1 MTTVVL
7 ADDHAAIRAGVR
19 LILETAQP
27 PIRVVGE
34 ASTAQDALE
43 LAARARPDVVLLD
56 VRMPGASGLTVI
68 EALRGTGAAVIMLT
82 SFALDDY
89 VLAALR
95 AGASGFLVKT
105 AEPGEII
112 AAVQRV
118 AAGDAALSPEV
129 MRTVIAR
136 AIAQP
141 DGSAQ
146 AEGPS
151 PSGPAEP
158 MDVPNSAIAA
168 RSSSAPKAGP
178 EDHAAAQTSGASELS
193 EPLTGREREVLRLLA
208 QGLSNQQIA
217 ARLVVAESTVK
228 THVSHV
234 LAKLGA
240 ASRVQAALWWGRH
253 GEG

>member
-19 LILETAQP
+19 MILETAQP
-27 PIRVVGE
+27 PLRVVGE
-34 ASTAQDALE
+34 ASTAHDAVE
-43 LAARARPDVVLLD
+43 IAQRTRPDVVLLD
-56 VRMPGASGLTVI
+56 VRMPGASGLTAI
-68 EALRGTGAAVIMLT
+68 EALRGTGAEVIMLT

-95 AGASGFLVKT
+95 AGAAGFLVKT
-105 AEPGEII
+105 AEPSEII

-129 MRTVIAR
+129 MRTVIDR
-136 AIAQP
+136 AIAKPGESARAQELQHP
-141 DGSAQ
+141 EVPSAAVAAQ
-146 AEGPS
+146 AVFEDPTAAPS
-151 PSGPAEP
+151 SGVSESP
-158 MDVPNSAIAA
+158 
-168 RSSSAPKAGP
+168 G
-178 EDHAAAQTSGASELS
+178 TSGTLGPS
-193 EPLTGREREVLRLLA
+193 EPLTAREREVLRLLA

-253 GEG
+253 GRG

>member
-19 LILETAQP
+19 MILETAQP
-27 PIRVVGE
+27 PLRVVGE
-34 ASTAQDALE
+34 ASTAQDAVE
-43 LAARARPDVVLLD
+43 LAQRTRPDVVLLD
-56 VRMPGASGLTVI
+56 VRMPGASGLTAI
-68 EALRGTGAAVIMLT
+68 EALRGTGAEVLMLT

-95 AGASGFLVKT
+95 AGAAGFLVKT
-105 AEPGEII
+105 AEPSEII

-129 MRTVIAR
+129 LRTVIERAIEKPGGPEGAEQPRWSEHLGLPEPEDAGQASSAAGAAPDDPAPAR
-136 AIAQP
+136 AS
-141 DGSAQ
+141 GTN
-146 AEGPS
+146 S
-151 PSGPAEP
+151 P
-158 MDVPNSAIAA
+158 
-168 RSSSAPKAGP
+168 
-178 EDHAAAQTSGASELS
+178 S
-193 EPLTGREREVLRLLA
+193 EPLTAREREVLRLLA

-217 ARLVVAESTVK
+217 SRLVVAESTVK

-253 GEG
+253 GQG